1 MSALEVF
8 GFDGADVRVV
18 LVDGKPRFVARD
30 VAAALGYADPTSAV
44 KQHCKG
50 VAIHHP
56 LQTAGG
62 TQMFRVIG
70 EGDLLRLVTSSRLPS
85 AERFERWAFD
95 EVLPSVI
102 RTGSYTA
109 PESREQLLA
118 RAVLEASAAIAEKDE
133 HIAVL
138 TPRAEAWDEL
148 ADAGTDYA
156 VGDAAKILQRAGVE
170 TGPQRLFEQLRE
182 IRWIFRGGDHRWR
195 AYSAAVHDGYLAER
209 AQPPR
214 RDHTGEL
221 VAVAPQVRVT
231 ARGLERLRV
240 RLGALAI

>member
-8 GFDGADVRVV
+8 GFDGADIRVV
-18 LVDGKPRFVARD
+18 LIDGKPRFVARD
-30 VAAALGYADPTSAV
+30 VAVALGYADPTSAV

-62 TQMFRVIG
+62 VQTVRVIG
-70 EGDLLRLVTSSRLPS
+70 EGDLLRLVTGSRLPS

-95 EVLPSVI
+95 EVLPSVV

-156 VGDAAKILQRAGVE
+156 VRDAAQILNRAGVQ
-170 TGPQRLFEQLRE
+170 TGPQRLFDTLSDL
-182 IRWIFRGGDHRWR
+182 RWIYRGEKHRWTAYAR
-195 AYSAAVHDGYLAER
+195 AVDAGYIRARAMPPYVNGDGDLIPA
-209 AQPPR
+209 
-214 RDHTGEL
+214 
-221 VAVAPQVRVT
+221 APQIRVT

-240 RLGALAI
+240 RLGALTI

>member
-1 MSALEVF
+1 MSALIPIREH
-8 GFDGADVRVV
+8 DGRQAVSGRE
-18 LVDGKPRFVARD
+18 LHAFLD
-30 VAAALGYADPTSAV
+30 VATPYKDWFPRMLAYGFIEGEDFGAILSESTGGRPATDHALTLDMAKELAMIQRTPKGKQARQYFIEVEKDARGLQIPQTLPEALRAYAA
-44 KQHCKG
+44 
-50 VAIHHP
+50 
-56 LQTAGG
+56 
-62 TQMFRVIG
+62 
-70 EGDLLRLVTSSRLPS
+70 
-85 AERFERWAFD
+85 
-95 EVLPSVI
+95 EV
-102 RTGSYTA
+102 
-109 PESREQLLA
+109 EQRQA
-118 RAVLEASAAIAEKDE
+118 LEAHVAVIA
-133 HIAVL
+133 
-138 TPRAEAWDEL
+138 PRAEAWDEL